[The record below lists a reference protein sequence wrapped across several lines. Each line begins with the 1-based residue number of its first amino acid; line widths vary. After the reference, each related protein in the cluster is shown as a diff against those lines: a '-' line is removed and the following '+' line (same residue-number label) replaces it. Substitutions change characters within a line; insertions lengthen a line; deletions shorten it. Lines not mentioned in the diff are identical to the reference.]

1 MKLNETIKSLRK
13 ANGNKTAAEST
24 LTNITDYFDTGSMAL
39 NRVITGD
46 VNKGF
51 PSGRISCI
59 FGPSQS
65 GKSLIAAQTVAN
77 AFKQDK
83 IDVCYCTAS
92 ATLIKNRR
100 KS

>member
-51 PSGRISCI
+51 PSG
-59 FGPSQS
+59 
-65 GKSLIAAQTVAN
+65 
-77 AFKQDK
+77 
-83 IDVCYCTAS
+83 
-92 ATLIKNRR
+92 
-100 KS
+100 